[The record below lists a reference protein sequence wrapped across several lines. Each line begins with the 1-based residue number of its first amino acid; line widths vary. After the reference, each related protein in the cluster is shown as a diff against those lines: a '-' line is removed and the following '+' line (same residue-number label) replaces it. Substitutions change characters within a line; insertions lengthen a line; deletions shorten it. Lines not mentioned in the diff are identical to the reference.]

1 MSYFLENE
9 EVEKVEEVKEQD
21 GIASIE
27 PLLDNRIVRAI
38 REMGFEKLS
47 PIQEQAIPYLLQ
59 GEDIIGQAQTGTG
72 KTAAFGIPAIQHIN
86 PDVKKLQTIILC
98 PTRELA
104 IQAAEELRK
113 IAKYMHG
120 IKVLPVYGGQDI
132 SRQIAGLRGVQ
143 IIVGTPGRVMDHMR
157 RRTIKLDL
165 VNMVVLDEADEMLNM
180 GFREDMELILGQI
193 PGEHQTALFSATMPK
208 PILEITDRFQKD
220 AKIVKVAAKE
230 LTIPLVSQKF
240 YRVKNQDKDAACVRL
255 LEYYQPKL
263 TLIFCNTKKKVDELS
278 DLLKEQGF
286 QAEGLHGDLSQAQRD
301 AVMKRFRNGGTS
313 ILIATDVAAR
323 GIDVDDVE
331 AVINYDI
338 PQDIEYYVHRIGRTG
353 RAGRKGR
360 SFTFANSREIYKIR
374 EIERVCHTTI
384 TEKKLPGAAKVLKAK
399 ADKYLNKA
407 WELHEHED
415 IELMKSFLQRK
426 MEEEGCDALELAAAM
441 LKLQVGDKGEE
452 IAADEYTKRGNRF
465 GDRGRSG
472 RDDGEGRSFG
482 RGDGSLAVKTGNAED
497 SAAVTEIAETMAAP
511 VSVRTEDA
519 AEMKTVRMEE
529 NGAAVTKRR
538 LTANTLGTE
547 RREKRKRE
555 RNGKSRASVTASPR
569 ENDLNLMRKLVDL
582 PQKPQLCFCGKS
594 CIVREECIGNN
605 RKVCGMKTLKKQIP
619 YILLGATL
627 LLLLGL
633 NIISQDHWLDSDMA
647 AEMIFSR
654 ILSEEHH
661 IFSTTNWYY
670 STEFR
675 VLYTQLIMGPLFRIC
690 SNWHVIRTITNL
702 VFYGLMLASY
712 YYFMKP
718 LKVSRG
724 LTVLSSCLLLL
735 PFSETMMTHMQ
746 MGNTYMSHV
755 ILVLWFFGMYLRLC
769 SGEYHAKRKVSLW
782 IFYVLLAIV
791 CGMSGVRY
799 LLALQCPLVLTSFFY
814 LLGGEE
820 FQSFRGEMTKE
831 HFQTLF
837 STDRMRYF
845 LYSLAGAF
853 FAVVGYGIN
862 VVFISHKYVFQTYG
876 ATNFIALYHGVLFDR
891 IQNAVGCL
899 LMLFGYIPDK
909 GFLSLRGVVTMAA
922 FVLLGIYGYV
932 TVKSGKMQR
941 VTGFRSLI
949 TLFLKVS
956 FVLNLFVFI
965 FTTSTMVPRYYITIF
980 IFALPVLCFYLEEEK
995 MPFDRFAV
1003 AALLT
1008 ICLILGTGKTVMSFL
1023 TVDKN
1028 ETKRPVAEFLAGN
1041 GYDFG
1046 FATYNNANIITEL
1059 TNGEV
1064 EIGNIGDP
1072 EHLEYFKW
1080 SSPMKYYEE
1089 GYHAGE
1095 TFLLLTA
1102 EECAEYAEAPALNQG
1117 EKVYEDGSY
1126 TVYVFDSTED
1136 LMDCAVARQ

>member
-208 PILEITDRFQKD
+208 PILEITDLFQND
-220 AKIVKVAAKE
+220 AKLVKVAAQE

-472 RDDGEGRSFG
+472 RGDGEGRSFG
-482 RGDGSLAVKTGNAED
+482 RGDGRRRFGRGDNGRDGARRRFGRDDSAGCED
-497 SAAVTEIAETMAAP
+497 SRDAENSRFGRSDRRRRDNGSTG
-511 VSVRTEDA
+511 SGEDRRRRRSDSREDGRKWNDRDRKNA
-519 AEMKTVRMEE
+519 DRKPSAEREAKKRKKREE
-529 NGAAVTKRR
+529 PGIGNSFP
-538 LTANTLGTE
+538 
-547 RREKRKRE
+547 KRKR
-555 RNGKSRASVTASPR
+555 S
-569 ENDLNLMRKLVDL
+569 
-582 PQKPQLCFCGKS
+582 
-594 CIVREECIGNN
+594 
-605 RKVCGMKTLKKQIP
+605 
-619 YILLGATL
+619 
-627 LLLLGL
+627 
-633 NIISQDHWLDSDMA
+633 
-647 AEMIFSR
+647 
-654 ILSEEHH
+654 
-661 IFSTTNWYY
+661 
-670 STEFR
+670 
-675 VLYTQLIMGPLFRIC
+675 
-690 SNWHVIRTITNL
+690 
-702 VFYGLMLASY
+702 
-712 YYFMKP
+712 
-718 LKVSRG
+718 
-724 LTVLSSCLLLL
+724 
-735 PFSETMMTHMQ
+735 
-746 MGNTYMSHV
+746 
-755 ILVLWFFGMYLRLC
+755 
-769 SGEYHAKRKVSLW
+769 
-782 IFYVLLAIV
+782 
-791 CGMSGVRY
+791 
-799 LLALQCPLVLTSFFY
+799 
-814 LLGGEE
+814 
-820 FQSFRGEMTKE
+820 
-831 HFQTLF
+831 
-837 STDRMRYF
+837 
-845 LYSLAGAF
+845 
-853 FAVVGYGIN
+853 
-862 VVFISHKYVFQTYG
+862 
-876 ATNFIALYHGVLFDR
+876 
-891 IQNAVGCL
+891 
-899 LMLFGYIPDK
+899 
-909 GFLSLRGVVTMAA
+909 
-922 FVLLGIYGYV
+922 
-932 TVKSGKMQR
+932 
-941 VTGFRSLI
+941 
-949 TLFLKVS
+949 
-956 FVLNLFVFI
+956 
-965 FTTSTMVPRYYITIF
+965 
-980 IFALPVLCFYLEEEK
+980 
-995 MPFDRFAV
+995 
-1003 AALLT
+1003 
-1008 ICLILGTGKTVMSFL
+1008 
-1023 TVDKN
+1023 
-1028 ETKRPVAEFLAGN
+1028 
-1041 GYDFG
+1041 
-1046 FATYNNANIITEL
+1046 
-1059 TNGEV
+1059 
-1064 EIGNIGDP
+1064 
-1072 EHLEYFKW
+1072 
-1080 SSPMKYYEE
+1080 
-1089 GYHAGE
+1089 
-1095 TFLLLTA
+1095 
-1102 EECAEYAEAPALNQG
+1102 
-1117 EKVYEDGSY
+1117 
-1126 TVYVFDSTED
+1126 
-1136 LMDCAVARQ
+1136 

>member
-1 MSYFLENE
+1 MSYFLKNE
-9 EVEKVEEVKEQD
+9 EVNEEVEEVKEQD

-208 PILEITDRFQKD
+208 PILEITDRFQND
-220 AKIVKVAAKE
+220 AKLVKVAAQE

-465 GDRGRSG
+465 VDRGRSG
-472 RDDGEGRSFG
+472 RGGGEGRGFG
-482 RGDGSLAVKTGNAED
+482 RGDGRRKFGREDGDRRRFGRSDRDRRDDGSTGSGEDRRRRRDENREDGRKWGGHEDGRKWNGRNRKNAD
-497 SAAVTEIAETMAAP
+497 GKPSADRAEREAKK
-511 VSVRTEDA
+511 R
-519 AEMKTVRMEE
+519 KKREE
-529 NGAAVTKRR
+529 PGIGNSFP
-538 LTANTLGTE
+538 
-547 RREKRKRE
+547 KRKR
-555 RNGKSRASVTASPR
+555 
-569 ENDLNLMRKLVDL
+569 
-582 PQKPQLCFCGKS
+582 
-594 CIVREECIGNN
+594 
-605 RKVCGMKTLKKQIP
+605 
-619 YILLGATL
+619 
-627 LLLLGL
+627 
-633 NIISQDHWLDSDMA
+633 
-647 AEMIFSR
+647 
-654 ILSEEHH
+654 
-661 IFSTTNWYY
+661 
-670 STEFR
+670 
-675 VLYTQLIMGPLFRIC
+675 
-690 SNWHVIRTITNL
+690 
-702 VFYGLMLASY
+702 
-712 YYFMKP
+712 
-718 LKVSRG
+718 
-724 LTVLSSCLLLL
+724 
-735 PFSETMMTHMQ
+735 
-746 MGNTYMSHV
+746 
-755 ILVLWFFGMYLRLC
+755 
-769 SGEYHAKRKVSLW
+769 
-782 IFYVLLAIV
+782 
-791 CGMSGVRY
+791 
-799 LLALQCPLVLTSFFY
+799 
-814 LLGGEE
+814 
-820 FQSFRGEMTKE
+820 
-831 HFQTLF
+831 
-837 STDRMRYF
+837 
-845 LYSLAGAF
+845 
-853 FAVVGYGIN
+853 
-862 VVFISHKYVFQTYG
+862 
-876 ATNFIALYHGVLFDR
+876 
-891 IQNAVGCL
+891 
-899 LMLFGYIPDK
+899 
-909 GFLSLRGVVTMAA
+909 
-922 FVLLGIYGYV
+922 
-932 TVKSGKMQR
+932 
-941 VTGFRSLI
+941 
-949 TLFLKVS
+949 
-956 FVLNLFVFI
+956 
-965 FTTSTMVPRYYITIF
+965 
-980 IFALPVLCFYLEEEK
+980 
-995 MPFDRFAV
+995 
-1003 AALLT
+1003 
-1008 ICLILGTGKTVMSFL
+1008 
-1023 TVDKN
+1023 
-1028 ETKRPVAEFLAGN
+1028 
-1041 GYDFG
+1041 
-1046 FATYNNANIITEL
+1046 
-1059 TNGEV
+1059 
-1064 EIGNIGDP
+1064 
-1072 EHLEYFKW
+1072 
-1080 SSPMKYYEE
+1080 
-1089 GYHAGE
+1089 
-1095 TFLLLTA
+1095 
-1102 EECAEYAEAPALNQG
+1102 
-1117 EKVYEDGSY
+1117 
-1126 TVYVFDSTED
+1126 
-1136 LMDCAVARQ
+1136 

>member
-59 GEDIIGQAQTGTG
+59 WEDIIGQAQTGTG

-208 PILEITDRFQKD
+208 PILEITDRFQND
-220 AKIVKVAAKE
+220 AKLVKVAAQE

-399 ADKYLNKA
+399 ADKYLNRA

-472 RDDGEGRSFG
+472 RGDGEGRSFG
-482 RGDGSLAVKTGNAED
+482 RGDGRRRFGRGDRDRRDNGSTGSGEDRRRRRSDSREDGRKWNDRDRKNAD
-497 SAAVTEIAETMAAP
+497 RKPSAERAEREAKK
-511 VSVRTEDA
+511 R
-519 AEMKTVRMEE
+519 KKREE
-529 NGAAVTKRR
+529 PGIGNSFP
-538 LTANTLGTE
+538 
-547 RREKRKRE
+547 KRKR
-555 RNGKSRASVTASPR
+555 S
-569 ENDLNLMRKLVDL
+569 
-582 PQKPQLCFCGKS
+582 
-594 CIVREECIGNN
+594 
-605 RKVCGMKTLKKQIP
+605 
-619 YILLGATL
+619 
-627 LLLLGL
+627 
-633 NIISQDHWLDSDMA
+633 
-647 AEMIFSR
+647 
-654 ILSEEHH
+654 
-661 IFSTTNWYY
+661 
-670 STEFR
+670 
-675 VLYTQLIMGPLFRIC
+675 
-690 SNWHVIRTITNL
+690 
-702 VFYGLMLASY
+702 
-712 YYFMKP
+712 
-718 LKVSRG
+718 
-724 LTVLSSCLLLL
+724 
-735 PFSETMMTHMQ
+735 
-746 MGNTYMSHV
+746 
-755 ILVLWFFGMYLRLC
+755 
-769 SGEYHAKRKVSLW
+769 
-782 IFYVLLAIV
+782 
-791 CGMSGVRY
+791 
-799 LLALQCPLVLTSFFY
+799 
-814 LLGGEE
+814 
-820 FQSFRGEMTKE
+820 
-831 HFQTLF
+831 
-837 STDRMRYF
+837 
-845 LYSLAGAF
+845 
-853 FAVVGYGIN
+853 
-862 VVFISHKYVFQTYG
+862 
-876 ATNFIALYHGVLFDR
+876 
-891 IQNAVGCL
+891 
-899 LMLFGYIPDK
+899 
-909 GFLSLRGVVTMAA
+909 
-922 FVLLGIYGYV
+922 
-932 TVKSGKMQR
+932 
-941 VTGFRSLI
+941 
-949 TLFLKVS
+949 
-956 FVLNLFVFI
+956 
-965 FTTSTMVPRYYITIF
+965 
-980 IFALPVLCFYLEEEK
+980 
-995 MPFDRFAV
+995 
-1003 AALLT
+1003 
-1008 ICLILGTGKTVMSFL
+1008 
-1023 TVDKN
+1023 
-1028 ETKRPVAEFLAGN
+1028 
-1041 GYDFG
+1041 
-1046 FATYNNANIITEL
+1046 
-1059 TNGEV
+1059 
-1064 EIGNIGDP
+1064 
-1072 EHLEYFKW
+1072 
-1080 SSPMKYYEE
+1080 
-1089 GYHAGE
+1089 
-1095 TFLLLTA
+1095 
-1102 EECAEYAEAPALNQG
+1102 
-1117 EKVYEDGSY
+1117 
-1126 TVYVFDSTED
+1126 
-1136 LMDCAVARQ
+1136 

>member
-208 PILEITDRFQKD
+208 PILEITDRFQND
-220 AKIVKVAAKE
+220 AKLVKVAAQE

-482 RGDGSLAVKTGNAED
+482 RGDGRRRFGRGDRDRRDNGSTGSGEDRRRRRSDSREDGRKWNDRDRKNAD
-497 SAAVTEIAETMAAP
+497 RKPSAERAEREAKK
-511 VSVRTEDA
+511 R
-519 AEMKTVRMEE
+519 KKREE
-529 NGAAVTKRR
+529 PGIGNSFP
-538 LTANTLGTE
+538 
-547 RREKRKRE
+547 KRKR
-555 RNGKSRASVTASPR
+555 S
-569 ENDLNLMRKLVDL
+569 
-582 PQKPQLCFCGKS
+582 
-594 CIVREECIGNN
+594 
-605 RKVCGMKTLKKQIP
+605 
-619 YILLGATL
+619 
-627 LLLLGL
+627 
-633 NIISQDHWLDSDMA
+633 
-647 AEMIFSR
+647 
-654 ILSEEHH
+654 
-661 IFSTTNWYY
+661 
-670 STEFR
+670 
-675 VLYTQLIMGPLFRIC
+675 
-690 SNWHVIRTITNL
+690 
-702 VFYGLMLASY
+702 
-712 YYFMKP
+712 
-718 LKVSRG
+718 
-724 LTVLSSCLLLL
+724 
-735 PFSETMMTHMQ
+735 
-746 MGNTYMSHV
+746 
-755 ILVLWFFGMYLRLC
+755 
-769 SGEYHAKRKVSLW
+769 
-782 IFYVLLAIV
+782 
-791 CGMSGVRY
+791 
-799 LLALQCPLVLTSFFY
+799 
-814 LLGGEE
+814 
-820 FQSFRGEMTKE
+820 
-831 HFQTLF
+831 
-837 STDRMRYF
+837 
-845 LYSLAGAF
+845 
-853 FAVVGYGIN
+853 
-862 VVFISHKYVFQTYG
+862 
-876 ATNFIALYHGVLFDR
+876 
-891 IQNAVGCL
+891 
-899 LMLFGYIPDK
+899 
-909 GFLSLRGVVTMAA
+909 
-922 FVLLGIYGYV
+922 
-932 TVKSGKMQR
+932 
-941 VTGFRSLI
+941 
-949 TLFLKVS
+949 
-956 FVLNLFVFI
+956 
-965 FTTSTMVPRYYITIF
+965 
-980 IFALPVLCFYLEEEK
+980 
-995 MPFDRFAV
+995 
-1003 AALLT
+1003 
-1008 ICLILGTGKTVMSFL
+1008 
-1023 TVDKN
+1023 
-1028 ETKRPVAEFLAGN
+1028 
-1041 GYDFG
+1041 
-1046 FATYNNANIITEL
+1046 
-1059 TNGEV
+1059 
-1064 EIGNIGDP
+1064 
-1072 EHLEYFKW
+1072 
-1080 SSPMKYYEE
+1080 
-1089 GYHAGE
+1089 
-1095 TFLLLTA
+1095 
-1102 EECAEYAEAPALNQG
+1102 
-1117 EKVYEDGSY
+1117 
-1126 TVYVFDSTED
+1126 
-1136 LMDCAVARQ
+1136 

>member
-9 EVEKVEEVKEQD
+9 EVNEAVEEVKAQD

-157 RRTIKLDL
+157 RHTIKLDL

-255 LEYYQPKL
+255 LEYYQPKR
-263 TLIFCNTKKKVDELS
+263 TLIFCNTKKKVDELA
-278 DLLKEQGF
+278 DLLKQQGF

-301 AVMKRFRNGGTS
+301 VAMNRFRNGGAS

-415 IELMKSFLQRK
+415 IELMKSFLQRN

-482 RGDGSLAVKTGNAED
+482 RGDGRRRFGRGDRDRRDNGSTGSGEDRRRRRSDSREDGRKWNDRDRKNAD
-497 SAAVTEIAETMAAP
+497 RKLSAERAEREAKK
-511 VSVRTEDA
+511 R
-519 AEMKTVRMEE
+519 KKREE
-529 NGAAVTKRR
+529 PGIGNSFP
-538 LTANTLGTE
+538 
-547 RREKRKRE
+547 KRKR
-555 RNGKSRASVTASPR
+555 S
-569 ENDLNLMRKLVDL
+569 
-582 PQKPQLCFCGKS
+582 
-594 CIVREECIGNN
+594 
-605 RKVCGMKTLKKQIP
+605 
-619 YILLGATL
+619 
-627 LLLLGL
+627 
-633 NIISQDHWLDSDMA
+633 
-647 AEMIFSR
+647 
-654 ILSEEHH
+654 
-661 IFSTTNWYY
+661 
-670 STEFR
+670 
-675 VLYTQLIMGPLFRIC
+675 
-690 SNWHVIRTITNL
+690 
-702 VFYGLMLASY
+702 
-712 YYFMKP
+712 
-718 LKVSRG
+718 
-724 LTVLSSCLLLL
+724 
-735 PFSETMMTHMQ
+735 
-746 MGNTYMSHV
+746 
-755 ILVLWFFGMYLRLC
+755 
-769 SGEYHAKRKVSLW
+769 
-782 IFYVLLAIV
+782 
-791 CGMSGVRY
+791 
-799 LLALQCPLVLTSFFY
+799 
-814 LLGGEE
+814 
-820 FQSFRGEMTKE
+820 
-831 HFQTLF
+831 
-837 STDRMRYF
+837 
-845 LYSLAGAF
+845 
-853 FAVVGYGIN
+853 
-862 VVFISHKYVFQTYG
+862 
-876 ATNFIALYHGVLFDR
+876 
-891 IQNAVGCL
+891 
-899 LMLFGYIPDK
+899 
-909 GFLSLRGVVTMAA
+909 
-922 FVLLGIYGYV
+922 
-932 TVKSGKMQR
+932 
-941 VTGFRSLI
+941 
-949 TLFLKVS
+949 
-956 FVLNLFVFI
+956 
-965 FTTSTMVPRYYITIF
+965 
-980 IFALPVLCFYLEEEK
+980 
-995 MPFDRFAV
+995 
-1003 AALLT
+1003 
-1008 ICLILGTGKTVMSFL
+1008 
-1023 TVDKN
+1023 
-1028 ETKRPVAEFLAGN
+1028 
-1041 GYDFG
+1041 
-1046 FATYNNANIITEL
+1046 
-1059 TNGEV
+1059 
-1064 EIGNIGDP
+1064 
-1072 EHLEYFKW
+1072 
-1080 SSPMKYYEE
+1080 
-1089 GYHAGE
+1089 
-1095 TFLLLTA
+1095 
-1102 EECAEYAEAPALNQG
+1102 
-1117 EKVYEDGSY
+1117 
-1126 TVYVFDSTED
+1126 
-1136 LMDCAVARQ
+1136 

>member
-9 EVEKVEEVKEQD
+9 EVNEEVEEVKEQD

-208 PILEITDRFQKD
+208 PILEITDRFQND
-220 AKIVKVAAKE
+220 AKLVKVAAQE

-472 RDDGEGRSFG
+472 RGDGEGRSFG
-482 RGDGSLAVKTGNAED
+482 RGDGRRRFGRED
-497 SAAVTEIAETMAAP
+497 
-511 VSVRTEDA
+511 
-519 AEMKTVRMEE
+519 
-529 NGAAVTKRR
+529 G
-538 LTANTLGTE
+538 E
-547 RREKRKRE
+547 RRRF
-555 RNGKSRASVTASPR
+555 G
-569 ENDLNLMRKLVDL
+569 
-582 PQKPQLCFCGKS
+582 
-594 CIVREECIGNN
+594 
-605 RKVCGMKTLKKQIP
+605 
-619 YILLGATL
+619 
-627 LLLLGL
+627 
-633 NIISQDHWLDSDMA
+633 
-647 AEMIFSR
+647 
-654 ILSEEHH
+654 
-661 IFSTTNWYY
+661 
-670 STEFR
+670 
-675 VLYTQLIMGPLFRIC
+675 
-690 SNWHVIRTITNL
+690 
-702 VFYGLMLASY
+702 
-712 YYFMKP
+712 
-718 LKVSRG
+718 RG
-724 LTVLSSCLLLL
+724 
-735 PFSETMMTHMQ
+735 
-746 MGNTYMSHV
+746 
-755 ILVLWFFGMYLRLC
+755 
-769 SGEYHAKRKVSLW
+769 
-782 IFYVLLAIV
+782 
-791 CGMSGVRY
+791 
-799 LLALQCPLVLTSFFY
+799 
-814 LLGGEE
+814 
-820 FQSFRGEMTKE
+820 
-831 HFQTLF
+831 
-837 STDRMRYF
+837 DR
-845 LYSLAGAF
+845 
-853 FAVVGYGIN
+853 
-862 VVFISHKYVFQTYG
+862 
-876 ATNFIALYHGVLFDR
+876 DR
-891 IQNAVGCL
+891 
-899 LMLFGYIPDK
+899 
-909 GFLSLRGVVTMAA
+909 R
-922 FVLLGIYGYV
+922 
-932 TVKSGKMQR
+932 
-941 VTGFRSLI
+941 
-949 TLFLKVS
+949 
-956 FVLNLFVFI
+956 
-965 FTTSTMVPRYYITIF
+965 
-980 IFALPVLCFYLEEEK
+980 
-995 MPFDRFAV
+995 
-1003 AALLT
+1003 
-1008 ICLILGTGKTVMSFL
+1008 
-1023 TVDKN
+1023 
-1028 ETKRPVAEFLAGN
+1028 
-1041 GYDFG
+1041 
-1046 FATYNNANIITEL
+1046 
-1059 TNGEV
+1059 
-1064 EIGNIGDP
+1064 
-1072 EHLEYFKW
+1072 
-1080 SSPMKYYEE
+1080 
-1089 GYHAGE
+1089 
-1095 TFLLLTA
+1095 
-1102 EECAEYAEAPALNQG
+1102 
-1117 EKVYEDGSY
+1117 EDGS
-1126 TVYVFDSTED
+1126 TGSGEGRRRRRSDSRED
-1136 LMDCAVARQ
+1136 GRKWNDRDRKNADRKPSAERAEREAKKRKKREEPGIGNSFPKRKQS

>member
-208 PILEITDRFQKD
+208 PILEITDRFQND
-220 AKIVKVAAKE
+220 AKLVKVAAQE

-399 ADKYLNKA
+399 ADKYLNRA

-415 IELMKSFLQRK
+415 IELMKNFLQRK

-472 RDDGEGRSFG
+472 RGDGEGRSFG
-482 RGDGSLAVKTGNAED
+482 RGDGRRRFGRED
-497 SAAVTEIAETMAAP
+497 
-511 VSVRTEDA
+511 
-519 AEMKTVRMEE
+519 
-529 NGAAVTKRR
+529 G
-538 LTANTLGTE
+538 E
-547 RREKRKRE
+547 RRRFGRGDRDRREDGSIGSGEGRRRRRSDSREDGRKWNDRDGKNADRKPSAERAEREAKKRKKREEPGIGNSFPKRKR
-555 RNGKSRASVTASPR
+555 S
-569 ENDLNLMRKLVDL
+569 
-582 PQKPQLCFCGKS
+582 
-594 CIVREECIGNN
+594 
-605 RKVCGMKTLKKQIP
+605 
-619 YILLGATL
+619 
-627 LLLLGL
+627 
-633 NIISQDHWLDSDMA
+633 
-647 AEMIFSR
+647 
-654 ILSEEHH
+654 
-661 IFSTTNWYY
+661 
-670 STEFR
+670 
-675 VLYTQLIMGPLFRIC
+675 
-690 SNWHVIRTITNL
+690 
-702 VFYGLMLASY
+702 
-712 YYFMKP
+712 
-718 LKVSRG
+718 
-724 LTVLSSCLLLL
+724 
-735 PFSETMMTHMQ
+735 
-746 MGNTYMSHV
+746 
-755 ILVLWFFGMYLRLC
+755 
-769 SGEYHAKRKVSLW
+769 
-782 IFYVLLAIV
+782 
-791 CGMSGVRY
+791 
-799 LLALQCPLVLTSFFY
+799 
-814 LLGGEE
+814 
-820 FQSFRGEMTKE
+820 
-831 HFQTLF
+831 
-837 STDRMRYF
+837 
-845 LYSLAGAF
+845 
-853 FAVVGYGIN
+853 
-862 VVFISHKYVFQTYG
+862 
-876 ATNFIALYHGVLFDR
+876 
-891 IQNAVGCL
+891 
-899 LMLFGYIPDK
+899 
-909 GFLSLRGVVTMAA
+909 
-922 FVLLGIYGYV
+922 
-932 TVKSGKMQR
+932 
-941 VTGFRSLI
+941 
-949 TLFLKVS
+949 
-956 FVLNLFVFI
+956 
-965 FTTSTMVPRYYITIF
+965 
-980 IFALPVLCFYLEEEK
+980 
-995 MPFDRFAV
+995 
-1003 AALLT
+1003 
-1008 ICLILGTGKTVMSFL
+1008 
-1023 TVDKN
+1023 
-1028 ETKRPVAEFLAGN
+1028 
-1041 GYDFG
+1041 
-1046 FATYNNANIITEL
+1046 
-1059 TNGEV
+1059 
-1064 EIGNIGDP
+1064 
-1072 EHLEYFKW
+1072 
-1080 SSPMKYYEE
+1080 
-1089 GYHAGE
+1089 
-1095 TFLLLTA
+1095 
-1102 EECAEYAEAPALNQG
+1102 
-1117 EKVYEDGSY
+1117 
-1126 TVYVFDSTED
+1126 
-1136 LMDCAVARQ
+1136 